1 MPCPSAEDPICST
14 QVREARQ
21 QGTEE
26 RRRLPFSKVCSRHR
40 VGVREQMPTSSADCS
55 PRSLVQPGTCTTAR
69 LAQETQ
75 LPQLQ
80 EASWLEEESIP
91 CSAFIYSAIK
101 EIFIVSLLH
110 TGHCSA
116 CCRQSPC
123 FQEAYTSVLGDRQ
136 MHTHNMGVYVSLCVC
151 TCLYARMC
159 VREVIVRA
167 VVKNKAK

>member
-40 VGVREQMPTSSADCS
+40 VGGREQMPTSSADCS

-80 EASWLEEESIP
+80 EASWLEEESIY
-91 CSAFIYSAIK
+91 IYILGHKRNIYCEPATYGALFCMLQTK
-101 EIFIVSLLH
+101 SLLSRSLHFSPGRQTDAH
-110 TGHCSA
+110 TQHG
-116 CCRQSPC
+116 
-123 FQEAYTSVLGDRQ
+123 
-136 MHTHNMGVYVSLCVC
+136 CVC
-151 TCLYARMC
+151 FSVCLHMFVCMYVC
-159 VREVIVRA
+159 SGSDSKGCGE
-167 VVKNKAK
+167 K